1 MSGREEF
8 DSEAPSN
15 DWADLAAIAS
25 ADTHQAREVL
35 LAAFLA
41 DRESV
46 IQAVARRCARRIAGV
61 EWGRDGDD
69 LLAVVRSVVIGMVDG
84 MVDDA
89 ALAAMAAAASD
100 DQWPTILWARSYR
113 VVKQWQEDRVS
124 RLIGAP
130 Q

>member
-1 MSGREEF
+1 M
-8 DSEAPSN
+8 
-15 DWADLAAIAS
+15 
-25 ADTHQAREVL
+25 
-35 LAAFLA
+35 
-41 DRESV
+41 
-46 IQAVARRCARRIAGV
+46 